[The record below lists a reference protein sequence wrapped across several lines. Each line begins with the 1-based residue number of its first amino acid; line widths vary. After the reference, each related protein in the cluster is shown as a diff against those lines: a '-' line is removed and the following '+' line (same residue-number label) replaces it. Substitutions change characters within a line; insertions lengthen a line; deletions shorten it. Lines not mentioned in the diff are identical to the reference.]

1 MRFLVQPAPE
11 ALERARPPVRAFL
24 GFTALLLLGWVA
36 SRAAHGALS
45 PSGLAQILEPAPGER
60 LGPVALWEE
69 VHQGAFLYGFLLLA
83 LGSLLAVCPV
93 SRTVRGALLGVATAA
108 GLVDLGAPFLP
119 LLVPGFPGWASLRI
133 GAFLVAMGALLTM
146 TGLCWAT
153 FGREPRASD
162 G

>member
-1 MRFLVQPAPE
+1 MRFLVHPAPD
-11 ALERARPPVRAFL
+11 ALDRARPPVRMFL
-24 GFTALLLLGWVA
+24 AFTALLLIAWVA

-45 PSGLAQILEPAPGER
+45 PSGLERILEPGPGER

-93 SRTVRGALLGVATAA
+93 SRALRGGLLGVATTAA
-108 GLVDLGAPFLP
+108 LLDLGAPFLP
-119 LLVPGFPGWASLRI
+119 LVLPGFPGWAALRI
-133 GAFLVAMGALLTM
+133 GAFLVAVGALLAM
-146 TGLCWAT
+146 TVAGWAT
-153 FGREPRASD
+153 FGREPRVSD

>member
-11 ALERARPPVRAFL
+11 SLERARPPVRVFLAFSV
-24 GFTALLLLGWVA
+24 LLILAAVA
-36 SRAAHGALS
+36 SRAAHGALT
-45 PSGLAQILEPAPGER
+45 PAGLEQILEAVPGER

-93 SRTVRGALLGVATAA
+93 SRY
-108 GLVDLGAPFLP
+108 
-119 LLVPGFPGWASLRI
+119 PGFPGWAALRI
-133 GAFLVAMGALLTM
+133 GAFLVATCALLAM
-146 TGLCWAT
+146 AGLAFAT
-153 FGREPRASD
+153 FGREGRPSD

>member
-1 MRFLVQPAPE
+1 MRFLVHPAPE

-24 GFTALLLLGWVA
+24 GFTALLLLAWVA
-36 SRAAHGALS
+36 SRAAHGALT
-45 PSGLAQILEPAPGER
+45 PSGLERILEPAPGER

-93 SRTVRGALLGVATAA
+93 PRPARGALLGLATAA
-108 GLVDLGAPFLP
+108 ALVDLGAPFLP
-119 LLVPGFPGWASLRI
+119 LCVPGFPGWAALRI
-133 GAFLVAMGALLTM
+133 GAFLVAVGALLAM
-146 TGLCWAT
+146 TGLCWTT
-153 FGREPRASD
+153 FGREARVSD